1 MKLLGK
7 YLKEKST
14 SNGIMFYWYR
24 LSFFDI
30 IAVFI
35 NIMLWIYLLGFYL
48 NLDEIIGLKILK
60 LNGVAQLVLIG
71 VSVFLSIYLLF
82 NRKSV
87 LSIEKDLISFKKRPL
102 TSAKLKFKLDEIQS
116 ISKNEQSNFYEND
129 VGCYPDIYTVKIH
142 LKNGKRI
149 RLGGF
154 NEEDC
159 NRLKSKLNSQK

>member
-14 SNGIMFYWYR
+14 ANGTQFYWYR

-30 IAVFI
+30 IAVFVS
-35 NIMLWIYLLGFYL
+35 IMLWIYLLGFYL

-60 LNGVAQLVLIG
+60 LNGVAQVVLIG
-71 VSVFLSIYLLF
+71 ANIFLAIFLLF

-87 LSIEKDLISFKKRPL
+87 LSIEKDQISFKKRPI
-102 TSAKLKFKLDEIQS
+102 TSAKRNFKMDEIQT
-116 ISKNEQSNFYEND
+116 ISKNEQSKFYEND
-129 VGCYPDIYTVKIH
+129 VGYYPDIYTLKIH
-142 LKNGKRI
+142 LKNGKKI